1 MFKLL
6 KKYTQDGWWATLLG
20 PFFTVLEVYVAARIP
35 LVMSDIIDQGIYGLN
50 GDMDYIWN
58 KGLQMVEL
66 ALLGVVFGASS
77 GLFSSIASTR
87 FIRNIRYAMFSK
99 TQEYSFENIEKYPV
113 PTVVMRLTTDMRM
126 LRMAYVALARKEMR
140 DRYKRNK
147 GEEKHKIALAFN
159 NSTKGDQQWLKS
171 QQRKEEYERIY
182 GKPYPEWR
190 FLGRN

>member
-1 MFKLL
+1 M
-6 KKYTQDGWWATLLG
+6 LG

-99 TQEYSFENIEKYPV
+99 IQEYSF
-113 PTVVMRLTTDMRM
+113 
-126 LRMAYVALARKEMR
+126 
-140 DRYKRNK
+140 
-147 GEEKHKIALAFN
+147 
-159 NSTKGDQQWLKS
+159 
-171 QQRKEEYERIY
+171 
-182 GKPYPEWR
+182 
-190 FLGRN
+190 